1 MFISRYNVF
10 HALAFGINPR
20 SENGSDGQ
28 QRAGFYAGVCKRG
41 RPLTARVAGQTLA
54 LVGGG
59 VVWEE
64 RVLLVIAVNGT
75 GGYDVILVLAH

>member
-1 MFISRYNVF
+1 MFLQ
-10 HALAFGINPR
+10 AGICR
-20 SENGSDGQ
+20 
-28 QRAGFYAGVCKRG
+28 RG
-41 RPLTARVAGQTLA
+41 RPLTARVAGQTHA

-75 GGYDVILVLAH
+75 GGYDVILVLAHQGQFCIVIP